1 MICTHRRA
9 TGDKTLM
16 PFIQHNRLNGF
27 DNGDILI
34 VAHQSRSGHI
44 FWGQYWFLK
53 CAKFIEHGGWSFVLL
68 VNCFG
73 YACVSVYV
81 ELKTQCQW
89 FRTMC
94 VKSSY
99 EYAHFIW
106 IYSCLWV
113 KRSNAQTRVEITK
126 EIRVNNFS
134 VHTHNFAIAAPYT
147 ALYLKWKKKN
157 ESTWDN
163 HEARSKRL

>member
-1 MICTHRRA
+1 MDALHST
-9 TGDKTLM
+9 
-16 PFIQHNRLNGF
+16 QWSNGF
-27 DNGDILI
+27 DIGDILI
-34 VAHQSRSGHI
+34 VHQSQWPH

-81 ELKTQCQW
+81 KLKTQCQW

-106 IYSCLWV
+106 ICSCLWV
-113 KRSNAQTRVEITK
+113 KRSIAQTRVEITK

-134 VHTHNFAIAAPYT
+134 VHTHIILPLPRCVIFKI
-147 ALYLKWKKKN
+147 KKKYKN